1 MYWITK
7 NLGTAALPELDAVEK
22 LENVKV
28 ELVRD
33 LKDGKQVNKGQF
45 ESKVNHVEKIIK
57 KGKKAV
63 IICVGGMSRSNSV
76 ALAYLVKSG
85 MDFNKAYNL
94 IREKVPIARINM
106 DLIDFVKENYVNEER
121 NRNK

>member
-7 NLGTAALPELDAVEK
+7 NLGTAALPELDAVRK
-22 LENVKV
+22 LENVEV
-28 ELVRD
+28 ELVAD
-33 LKDGKQVNKGQF
+33 LTDGRQLNKGQF

-57 KGKKAV
+57 KGKRAV

-76 ALAYLVKSG
+76 ALAYLVKNG
-85 MDFNKAYNL
+85 MGFNKAHNL

-106 DLIDFVKENYVNEER
+106 DLIGFIKEKYTH
-121 NRNK
+121 K